1 MVDLF
6 LTYCCQ
12 MLKVFLCIVQNLK
25 TMENIIE
32 KVSAETVVISP
43 EQLLRHWQNHRK
55 LTRRVIEA
63 FPEKELYEYSIGG
76 MRPFAELAME
86 IVGMA
91 VPGMKGI
98 VTGNWENGQEVFSK
112 KVPAT
117 KEALLKLWDE
127 TTNEINQLWAK
138 IPAHRFQEVDRAFG
152 LYEGPGYFT
161 IWYWIDNEIHHRG
174 QGYVYLRSLGIEPPP
189 FWDRGI

>member
-1 MVDLF
+1 
-6 LTYCCQ
+6 
-12 MLKVFLCIVQNLK
+12 
-25 TMENIIE
+25 MENIIE